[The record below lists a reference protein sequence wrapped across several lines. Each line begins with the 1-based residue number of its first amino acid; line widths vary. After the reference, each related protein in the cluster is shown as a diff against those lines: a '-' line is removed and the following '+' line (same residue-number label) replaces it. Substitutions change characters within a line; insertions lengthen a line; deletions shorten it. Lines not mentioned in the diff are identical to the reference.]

1 MNKLTDARKEK
12 GITRDELA
20 KRAGIP
26 ARTLERYEQGRSD
39 LTDAKYKTVLAI
51 AEALGKRP
59 EEII

>member
-26 ARTLERYEQGRSD
+26 SRTLERYEQGRSD
-39 LTDAKYKTVLAI
+39 LADAKYKTVLAI